1 MTDPLRTDHL
11 PEAGEVPERERDARV
26 EDLLLAG
33 LDHYFAG
40 QHELAISVWTRVLFL
55 DRGHARARAYIERA
69 RSAIAERQREGEEL
83 LHTGAA
89 AFDRGDAGAART
101 LLTSAVERGARQRRG
116 ARRCS
121 SGSIA
126 SSRRACAPRA
136 RWRPPLADAHAELGT
151 ADRSGS
157 SRAAWIAT
165 GVLAG
170 LATAGVVAWIAL
182 TRPDWLPLA
191 PAAVAPRTA
200 VAEEPLPIPS
210 PSEAWVA
217 RARGLYED
225 GRLRDALGALDAV
238 GESDPMRREADEL
251 RAAIQR
257 KLLEAARLP
266 PRAARRASR
275 PRRDRRSR
283 SNRGPPSPQAPQA
296 RVPPKHNEVSEVPLH
311 QLRQHRP
318 LPQLRLRVPAR
329 GRGVTGR
336 SADPERRSSAS
347 ARSRISS

>member
-33 LDHYFAG
+33 LDHYFVG

-55 DRGHARARAYIERA
+55 DRGHARAKAYIDRA
-69 RSAIAERQREGEEL
+69 RSAIAERQREGDEL

-101 LLTSAVERGARQRRG
+101 LLTSAVERGAHSEEALVLLERIDRFDAD
-116 ARRCS
+116 AR
-121 SGSIA
+121 A
-126 SSRRACAPRA
+126 SRALAGEPR
-136 RWRPPLADAHAELGT
+136 ADAHAEPVP
-151 ADRSGS
+151 DRSGS

-182 TRPDWLPLA
+182 TRPDWIPLA
-191 PAAVAPRTA
+191 PAAVAPPTA

-217 RARGLYED
+217 RARGCTKTV
-225 GRLRDALGALDAV
+225 ACAM
-238 GESDPMRREADEL
+238 PW
-251 RAAIQR
+251 
-257 KLLEAARLP
+257 
-266 PRAARRASR
+266 R
-275 PRRDRRSR
+275 PRCRR
-283 SNRGPPSPQAPQA
+283 
-296 RVPPKHNEVSEVPLH
+296 
-311 QLRQHRP
+311 
-318 LPQLRLRVPAR
+318 
-329 GRGVTGR
+329 
-336 SADPERRSSAS
+336 
-347 ARSRISS
+347 

>member
-1 MTDPLRTDHL
+1 M
-11 PEAGEVPERERDARV
+11 PERERDARV

-33 LDHYFAG
+33 LDQYFAG

-55 DRGHARARAYIERA
+55 DRGHARAKAYIDRA
-69 RSAIAERQREGEEL
+69 RSAIAERQREGDEL

-101 LLTSAVERGARQRRG
+101 LLTSAVERGAHSEEALVLLERLNRFEPTRVRP
-116 ARRCS
+116 ARS
-121 SGSIA
+121 TA
-126 SSRRACAPRA
+126 L
-136 RWRPPLADAHAELGT
+136 PLADVVTDSGA
-151 ADRSGS
+151 ADKSGA

-191 PAAVAPRTA
+191 PAAIAPRTA

-217 RARGLYED
+217 RARGLYDD
-225 GRLRDALGALDAV
+225 GRLRDALGVLDAV
-238 GESDPMRREADEL
+238 GESDPARREADEL

-266 PRAARRASR
+266 PAPGAAAPAPR
-275 PRRDRRSR
+275 PPQPPKP
-283 SNRGPPSPQAPQA
+283 GPPSLQTP
-296 RVPPKHNEVSEVPLH
+296 
-311 QLRQHRP
+311 
-318 LPQLRLRVPAR
+318 
-329 GRGVTGR
+329 
-336 SADPERRSSAS
+336 
-347 ARSRISS
+347 